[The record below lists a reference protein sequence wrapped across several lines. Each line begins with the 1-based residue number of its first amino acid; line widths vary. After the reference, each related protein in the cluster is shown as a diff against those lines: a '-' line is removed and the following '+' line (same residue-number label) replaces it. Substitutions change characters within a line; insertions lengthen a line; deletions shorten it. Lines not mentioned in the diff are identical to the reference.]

1 MPYATQQDLIDRFGQ
16 AELIELSDRSRSG
29 AIDAAVVARALG
41 DADAEIDGYLAS
53 KYTLPLDPIPLPI
66 ARIACDIARYYL
78 HDDRVTEQVRN
89 RYKDAIRFLESVVSG
104 EVTLGVDATG
114 EAPAAVG
121 GPQTSSPDREF
132 TRDTLADY

>member
-66 ARIACDIARYYL
+66 ARIACDMARYHL
-78 HDDRVTEQVRN
+78 HDDRVTEQVRK
-89 RYKDAIRFLESVVSG
+89 RYEDAIRFLKAVVSG
-104 EVTLGVDATG
+104 EVTLGVDAGG

-121 GPQTSSPDREF
+121 GPQVSSPEREF
-132 TRDTLADY
+132 TRDTLASY